1 MTDKQPPE
9 PTDAELDELRQAN
22 SGKLNF
28 VTFSEFRTIARAVLA
43 KWGVQPVAP
52 SEPTPAFDD
61 PRVQAVYGILC
72 DDADW
77 PPKDEPQQH
86 WEGWIARRIV
96 ERLFQEPVVRE
107 PLTDEQVEAL
117 ITTEHFREGY
127 KLKASDRICLAWYR
141 LGLRDGERAHG
152 ITGGQ
157 HNAASS

>member
-1 MTDKQPPE
+1 MADTQPLT
-9 PTDAELDELRQAN
+9 PTDAEIDAIWDE
-22 SGKLNF
+22 SDFG
-28 VTFSEFRTIARAVLA
+28 SEGEVHRRFARAVLA
-43 KWGVQPVAP
+43 RFGAQPVAP

-107 PLTDEQVEAL
+107 PLTVPPH
-117 ITTEHFREGY
+117 TE
-127 KLKASDRICLAWYR
+127 RI
-141 LGLRDGERAHG
+141 ER
-152 ITGGQ
+152 
-157 HNAASS
+157 